1 MTFTH
6 STPSSSGLVA
16 EMAARARIKTTAR
29 TGRILGM
36 LEVTIGMGI
45 EHKGYSD
52 YEDPLRRRIDGFWV
66 RIVSIRQLVAF
77 QISNLVKF
85 KRSKKKIT

>member
-6 STPSSSGLVA
+6 STRSSSGLVA
-16 EMAARARIKTTAR
+16 EMAARARVGATAR

-36 LEVTIGMGI
+36 LEITIGMGI

-52 YEDPLRRRIDGFWV
+52 SEDP
-66 RIVSIRQLVAF
+66 
-77 QISNLVKF
+77 
-85 KRSKKKIT
+85 

>member
-6 STPSSSGLVA
+6 STRSSSGLVA
-16 EMAARARIKTTAR
+16 EMAARARRKTTAR

-36 LEVTIGMGI
+36 LEITIGMGI

-52 YEDPLRRRIDGFWV
+52 YEDP
-66 RIVSIRQLVAF
+66 
-77 QISNLVKF
+77 
-85 KRSKKKIT
+85 